1 MTDVR
6 HRLGTAA
13 LLPVALGTLAAGGMV
28 AATAQAQ
35 TPPSVPLGQIAPFS
49 GAGAEFGEYYQDAA
63 QLAVDQINAATTEVM
78 GGPVISELIAEDTAT
93 LPNPGVEAARKL
105 VEANGVPAIVGG
117 WSSGVAVAVATS
129 VTIPSEV
136 LQVANGATSP
146 LLSALPEDQEA
157 DMLFRTTASDLVQGV
172 VAAQLA
178 RGEIF
183 EDYSVDTASTI
194 YVNNPY
200 GQGLSNA
207 FAAAFERRGG
217 EVLTE
222 VPHPEETQPT
232 YTSQLNQ
239 AMQGDPEMLFAS
251 SYPAHTATFL
261 REARDIFD
269 IDTVQFVDGNRSEQV
284 IESLGAEYLEGLYG
298 TNPAADPEAEGYRLF
313 AEAYRSETGRQNIP
327 PFTDP
332 AYDAA
337 MSIGLAIVKAIAD
350 GHDSPDQITGT
361 VLRDR
366 LREVANAPGQKIV
379 AGDMDSIVAGVKAI
393 MNGEDVDYIGA
404 AGPVEFDENGDV
416 ITPMAVWKFTGG
428 TTETIRVIAAED
440 IPAE

>member
-13 LLPVALGTLAAGGMV
+13 LLPVTLGALAAGGMM

-49 GAGAEFGEYYQDAA
+49 GSGAEFGEYYEDAA
-63 QLAVDQINAATTEVM
+63 QLAVDQVNAATEEIL
-78 GGPVISELIAEDTAT
+78 GGPVISELIAEDTNT

-105 VEANGVPAIVGG
+105 VEADGVPAIVGG
-117 WSSGVAVAVATS
+117 WSSGVAVAVSTS

-157 DMLFRTTASDLVQGV
+157 DMLFRTTASDLLQGV

-183 EDYSVDTASTI
+183 DDYSVDSASTI

-217 EVLTE
+217 TIHAE

-232 YTSQLNQ
+232 YTSQLDE
-239 AMQGDPEMLFAS
+239 ALSDEPDMLFAS

-269 IDTVQFVDGNRSEQV
+269 IDTIQFVDGNRSEQV
-284 IESLGAEYLEGLYG
+284 IESMGADYLEGFYG
-298 TNPAADPEAEGYRLF
+298 TAPAADPDSAGYSMF
-313 AEAYRSETGRQNIP
+313 AEAYGEATGRENIP
-327 PFTDP
+327 PFTDS

-337 MSIGLAIVKAIAD
+337 MAISLAVVKAVAD
-350 GHDSPDQITGT
+350 GHDADEITGT

-366 LREVANAPGQKIV
+366 LREVSNPPGRKIM
-379 AGDMDSIVAGVKAI
+379 ASDMDSLLAGVQAI
-393 MNGEDVDYIGA
+393 MDGEDVDYSGA
-404 AGPVEFDENGDV
+404 AGPVDFDENGDV
-416 ITPMAVWKFTGG
+416 ITPMSVWQFTGG
-428 TTETIRVIAAED
+428 NAETVRIISPED
-440 IPAE
+440 IPRE

>member
-13 LLPVALGTLAAGGMV
+13 LLPVALGTLAAGGLV

-49 GAGAEFGEYYQDAA
+49 GSGAEFGEYYEDAA
-63 QLAVDQINAATTEVM
+63 QLAVDQVNAATSEVM
-78 GGPVISELIAEDTAT
+78 GGPVISELIAEDTNT

-105 VEANGVPAIVGG
+105 VEADGVPAIVGG

-157 DMLFRTTASDLVQGV
+157 DMLFRTTASDLLQGV

-183 EDYSVDTASTI
+183 EDYSVDSAATI

-217 EVLTE
+217 TIHGE

-232 YTSQLNQ
+232 YTSQLDE
-239 AMQGDPEMLFAS
+239 ALGDDPDMLFAS

-269 IDTVQFVDGNRSEQV
+269 IDTIQFVDGNRSQQV
-284 IESLGAEYLEGLYG
+284 IESMGADYLEGFYG
-298 TNPAADPEAEGYRLF
+298 TAPAANPDSAGYSSF
-313 AEAYRSETGRQNIP
+313 AAAYREATGRENIP
-327 PFTDP
+327 PFTDS

-337 MSIGLAIVKAIAD
+337 MAISLAVVKAIAD
-350 GHDSPDQITGT
+350 GHDAEEITGT

-366 LREVANAPGQKIV
+366 LREVSNPPGQQIL
-379 AGDMDSIVAGVKAI
+379 ASDMDSLRAGIEAI
-393 MNGEDVDYIGA
+393 MNGEDVDYSGA
-404 AGPVEFDENGDV
+404 AGPVDFDENGDV
-416 ITPMAVWKFTGG
+416 ITPMSVWQFTDGG
-428 TTETIRVIAAED
+428 IETVRIIEAEN
-440 IPAE
+440 IPRE

>member
-6 HRLGTAA
+6 HRLGTAT
-13 LLPVALGTLAAGGMV
+13 LLPVALGTLAAGGLV

-49 GAGAEFGEYYQDAA
+49 GSGAEFGEYYEDAA
-63 QLAVDQINAATTEVM
+63 QLAVDQVNSVTSEVM
-78 GGPVISELIAEDTAT
+78 GGPVISELIAEDTNT

-105 VEANGVPAIVGG
+105 VEADEVPAIVGG

-157 DMLFRTTASDLVQGV
+157 DMLFRTTASDLLQGV

-183 EDYSVDTASTI
+183 EDYSVDSAATI

-217 EVLTE
+217 TIQDE

-232 YTSQLNQ
+232 YTSQLED
-239 AMQGDPEMLFAS
+239 ALADEPDMLFAS

-269 IDTVQFVDGNRSEQV
+269 IDTIQFVDGNRSEQV
-284 IESLGAEYLEGLYG
+284 IESMGADYLEGFYG
-298 TNPAADPEAEGYRLF
+298 TAPAADPDSEGYSMF
-313 AEAYRSETGRQNIP
+313 AEAYREATDRENIP
-327 PFTDP
+327 PFTDS

-337 MSIGLAIVKAIAD
+337 MAISLAVVKAIAD
-350 GHDSPDQITGT
+350 GHEDADEITGT

-366 LREVANAPGQKIV
+366 LREVSNPPGQQIM
-379 AGDMDSIVAGVKAI
+379 AGDMDSLRAGIEAI
-393 MNGEDVDYIGA
+393 INGEDVDYSGA
-404 AGPVEFDENGDV
+404 AGPVDFDENGDV
-416 ITPMAVWKFTGG
+416 ITPMSVWQFTDGE
-428 TTETIRVIAAED
+428 TETVRIISPED
-440 IPAE
+440 IPTE